1 MASHLWRSTKGK
13 PILPLVYDSADLWL
27 DTLRASGRKP
37 ATLSTYRYA
46 VDQLRAWRGGH
57 VTSATSNVA
66 TPLETT
72 TRIEAMA
79 FTRHLLDTYTPMGVR
94 SRIKSLT
101 NFFNW
106 AVSEELCEANPF
118 AKVRVSVPDEAMPI
132 LSDADLDRML
142 GSAKKH
148 SRRDYAIIVMLA
160 DTGARKGEIANVRM
174 EDVDL
179 RSGMLRFHESKTR
192 ARSVPMSDRLV
203 VAVGHWLRERGTC
216 RETGLWL
223 VSDPYSLVRACVRR
237 HSGGTVS
244 PHMFRR
250 RFAVTWLLRGGS
262 EVGLQRVA
270 GWNSNTMVAL
280 YTKASSDVLA
290 TTEMRR
296 LMS

>member
-1 MASHLWRSTKGK
+1 M
-13 PILPLVYDSADLWL
+13 PLVYDSEEHQNWCSSDLWL
-27 DTLRASGRKP
+27 ATLSASGRKP
-37 ATLSTYRYA
+37 ATLSTYKYA
-46 VDQLRAWRGGH
+46 IDQLKAWRNAPNG
-57 VTSATSNVA
+57 A
-66 TPLETT
+66 LETT

-79 FTRHLLDTYTPMGVR
+79 FTRHLLDNFTPMGVR

-106 AVSEELCEANPF
+106 CVAEDLCESNPF
-118 AKVRVSVPDEAMPI
+118 GKVKVSVPDEAMPI
-132 LSDADLDRML
+132 VSEDVLAHTLAN
-142 GSAKKH
+142 AKKH

-160 DTGARKGEIANVRM
+160 DSGARKGEIANVRM

-203 VAVGHWLRERGTC
+203 VAVGHFIRQRGTK
-216 RETGLWL
+216 EGSLWG
-223 VSDPYSLVRACVRR
+223 VSDPYSLVRAACRR
-237 HSGGTVS
+237 HSGGTVN